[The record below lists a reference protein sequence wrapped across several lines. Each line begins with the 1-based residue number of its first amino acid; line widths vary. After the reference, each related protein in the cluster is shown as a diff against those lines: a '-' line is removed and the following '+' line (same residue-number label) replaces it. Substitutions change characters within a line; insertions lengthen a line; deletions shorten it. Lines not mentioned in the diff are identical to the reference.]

1 MDAVRT
7 GSRAWRV
14 RLAAGARPS
23 APFPSTPLAST
34 GSAARAG
41 CTCPISRGETGPGA
55 HLAGLPVSIRPVR
68 AAATT
73 G

>member
-1 MDAVRT
+1 VNAV
-7 GSRAWRV
+7 RAWRRTWGSRRV
-14 RLAAGARPS
+14 TLADADSPDPPA
-23 APFPSTPLAST
+23 PLAGT

-41 CTCPISRGETGPGA
+41 CTCLIFRGETGPGA
-55 HLAGLPVSIRPVR
+55 HLAGVPVSIRPVR

>member
-1 MDAVRT
+1 MVDAVWT
-7 GSRAWRV
+7 ESRAWRV
-14 RLAAGARPS
+14 RLAPAHAACPV
-23 APFPSTPLAST
+23 PFTPLAST

-41 CTCPISRGETGPGA
+41 CTCLISRGETGPGA

-68 AAATT
+68 VAATT